1 MARYF
6 RPGFLAFMFLSAVT
20 VPRLPGQSPQPQ
32 TYSVT
37 AVGMGTVES
46 MFSGKE
52 STLKIFRH
60 GPKELIDV
68 SIAPWEANPKGIHT
82 INLFDLPA
90 HKVYMR
96 NVTHGTCSWMRY
108 VSAEMPNYD
117 PIAASA
123 SAPPA
128 DFGKQG
134 PNAATEIVNGIPA
147 RIQEISGPPEQGKAR
162 VWIAEKGKFIVKME
176 MTPPDGKPIKMLE
189 VKQVSFTPPLDSYF
203 VTPSNCDTQAQG
215 EMTNTGFSS
224 HAEEHV
230 EAQGTGSAN
239 LKTNE
244 THGEAT
250 VRTSGMAGSQ
260 VNPPP
265 ARNRNLGATAPN
277 ASSRVTD
284 VRLRLVPDHY
294 AGPCPSPIKL
304 VAEITTNGPGTVW
317 YRFLAG
323 AVSRSPEGTVSF
335 NGAGTQNVTAD
346 GTIRMTPRVPAA
358 SFIAIMEDEQ
368 GNHGPLNVSS
378 GLVNYNITCT
388 GQAAPVH

>member
-1 MARYF
+1 
-6 RPGFLAFMFLSAVT
+6 MFLVLIFLFAVT
-20 VPRLPGQSPQPQ
+20 IPGLPGQSPQPQ

-46 MFSGKE
+46 MFTGKE
-52 STLKIFRH
+52 STLKIFRN

-108 VSAEMPNYD
+108 VSAEMPNDD

-123 SAPPA
+123 SP
-128 DFGKQG
+128 DFGKLN
-134 PNAATEIVNGIPA
+134 PNATGTEIVNGIPA
-147 RIQEISGPPEQGKAR
+147 RIAEVSGPPGQPSAR
-162 VWIAEKGKFIVKME
+162 IWIAEKGKFMVKME
-176 MTPPDGKPIKMLE
+176 MIPPGGKPIKMLE
-189 VKQVSFTPPLDSYF
+189 VKQVSFAPPLDSYF
-203 VTPSNCDTQAQG
+203 VTPANCDTQAQG

-230 EAQGTGSAN
+230 EAQGTGSVN

-250 VRTSGMAGSQ
+250 VQTSGASGPP

-265 ARNRNLGATAPN
+265 PRSQGIGATSPQAT
-277 ASSRVTD
+277 SRVTD
-284 VRLRLVPDHY
+284 VGLHMVPDHY

-323 AVSRSPEGTVSF
+323 AVSRSPEGTVRF
-335 NGAGTQNVTAD
+335 DGAGTQTVTTD
-346 GTIRMTPRVPAA
+346 GTIRVTPRVTAA
-358 SFIAIMEDEQ
+358 SFIAIMEDAQ
-368 GNHGPLNVSS
+368 GNHGRLNVSS

>member
-6 RPGFLAFMFLSAVT
+6 RPIFLILMFLYAVT

-52 STLKIFRH
+52 STLKIFRR

-68 SIAPWEANPKGIHT
+68 TIAPWEANPKGIHT
-82 INLFDLPA
+82 INLFDLQA

-96 NVTHGTCSWMRY
+96 NVTHATCSWMRY
-108 VSAEMPNYD
+108 VSADMPNYD

-123 SAPPA
+123 SASPA
-128 DFGKQG
+128 DFAKQS
-134 PNAATEIVNGIPA
+134 PNAITEIVNGIPA
-147 RIQEISGPPEQGKAR
+147 RIEEVSGPPEQGKAR
-162 VWIAEKGKFIVKME
+162 VWIAETGKFIVKME
-176 MTPPDGKPIKMLE
+176 MTPPNGKPIKMLE
-189 VKQVSFTPPLDSYF
+189 VKQVSFAPPLDSYF

-224 HAEEHV
+224 HAEAGV

-244 THGEAT
+244 THGEVT

-265 ARNRNLGATAPN
+265 PRSQGIGATSPQAT
-277 ASSRVTD
+277 SRVTD
-284 VRLRLVPDHY
+284 VGLHLVPDHY
-294 AGPCPSPIKL
+294 AGPCPSHVQL
-304 VAEITTNGPGTVW
+304 VGEITTNGPGTVW

-323 AVSRSPEGTVSF
+323 AVSHSPEGTMSF
-335 NGAGTQNVTAD
+335 NSAGTQTVTTD
-346 GTIRMTPRVPAA
+346 GTIRVTPRVPAA
-358 SFIAIMEDEQ
+358 SFIAIMEDAQ

-378 GLVNYNITCT
+378 GLVNYNITC
-388 GQAAPVH
+388 APAN